1 MQLDN
6 PAFYS
11 DSDISNH
18 FPNNK
23 RGVYLPPSSLTTA
36 STKQLYNN
44 NKSHHLH
51 HHHYYEPI
59 IPSLTLD
66 SRKQHQ
72 HQHQRLRNEIIVSA
86 STLPSFPPQKRQ
98 SLGLFW
104 EMGMQDVDS
113 RIEKKSKNRT
123 TISCLSLFIICLAVI
138 VIGVSALTFNIGESN
153 SNSSFSNV
161 AFYFFQKFPS
171 NYFHKENHYKS
182 SKLIFI
188 K

>member
-23 RGVYLPPSSLTTA
+23 RGVYLPSSSLTTA

-66 SRKQHQ
+66 NKKQ

-104 EMGMQDVDS
+104 EIGMQDVDS
-113 RIEKKSKNRT
+113 RIENKSKNRT

-138 VIGVSALTFNIGESN
+138 VIGVSALTFNIGKSN
-153 SNSSFSNV
+153 
-161 AFYFFQKFPS
+161 
-171 NYFHKENHYKS
+171 EN
-182 SKLIFI
+182 
-188 K
+188 